1 MSSFY
6 IFVSTLEMD
15 LTMKK
20 FASSLLLALT
30 LAAPLVMPAV
40 QAKPAASQSKVAQAT
55 DAKPKAKKS
64 KAKKTAMKKEEKGE
78 YMKKE
83 GKAESMKK
91 TEAPKSAAPATP
103 ATPVTPE
110 KK

>member
-1 MSSFY
+1 
-6 IFVSTLEMD
+6 MD
-15 LTMKK
+15 FTMKK

-30 LAAPLVMPAV
+30 LATPLVMPAV
-40 QAKPAASQSKVAQAT
+40 QAKPAASQLKVSQAT
-55 DAKPKAKKS
+55 DAKPKVKKS
-64 KAKKTAMKKEEKGE
+64 KAKKSAMKKEEKGE

-83 GKAESMKK
+83 GKGESMKK

>member
-15 LTMKK
+15 FTMKK

-30 LAAPLVMPAV
+30 LATPLIMPAV
-40 QAKPAASQSKVAQAT
+40 QAKPAASQSKVAQAM
-55 DAKPKAKKS
+55 DAKPKTKKS
-64 KAKKTAMKKEEKGE
+64 KAKKSAMKSSMKKEEKRE
-78 YMKKE
+78 Y
-83 GKAESMKK
+83 MKK

-103 ATPVTPE
+103 ATPVNPD